1 MTKFSEIKR
10 CKLCFPDGS
19 EVTTLPRT
27 KEAFTL
33 GKYKKDLGKTYA
45 RISLLLCSQKD
56 ALDSEPK
63 HTVAESGH

>member
-45 RISLLLCSQKD
+45 RISLLSCSQKD